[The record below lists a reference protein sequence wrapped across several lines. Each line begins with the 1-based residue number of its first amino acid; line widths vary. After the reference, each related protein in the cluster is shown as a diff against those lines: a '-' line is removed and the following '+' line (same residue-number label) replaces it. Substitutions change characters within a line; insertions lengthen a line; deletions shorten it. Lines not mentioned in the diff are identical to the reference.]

1 MTSSW
6 PGGHSA
12 AVAVTVDLDAET
24 MWTSKDAA
32 NARRPVVMSQAAF
45 EIDFGVDY
53 FLEAFA
59 DLAVVATFF
68 VPGWVA
74 ERHPS
79 LVRRIAGA
87 GHEIASHGYDHTRI
101 SAHPPEFE
109 KWTLTRTKD
118 ILEEL
123 VSDPVL
129 GYRAPYFEMTEQT
142 LDLLRDLG
150 MTYSSNLM
158 NSVHPYRH
166 PGSGIVE
173 LPVAWMW
180 DDGPYY
186 LFATEPPN
194 HRQMFPPS
202 VVREAWYAE
211 FRALTEL
218 GGMMNLVLHP
228 QLSARPSRL
237 AALKSLLE
245 QMASEGAWL
254 APCRAVADT
263 VPT

>member
-6 PGGHSA
+6 PNGRSA

-32 NARRPVVMSQAAF
+32 NARRPVVMSQATY

-59 DLAVVATFF
+59 ELGVVATFF

-74 ERHPS
+74 ERHS
-79 LVRRIAGA
+79 SIVRRIAES

-109 KWTLTRTKD
+109 KWTLTRSKD

-123 VSDPVL
+123 TGERIV
-129 GYRAPYFEMTEQT
+129 GYRAPYFELTEQT
-142 LDLLRDLG
+142 LDLLRSLE
-150 MTYSSNLM
+150 MSYSSNLM

-166 PGSGIVE
+166 PGTGIVE
-173 LPVAWMW
+173 LPVSWMW

-194 HRQMFPPS
+194 YRQMFPPA
-202 VVREAWYAE
+202 VVRDAWYAE
-211 FRALTEL
+211 FQALADL
-218 GGMMNLVLHP
+218 GGLMNLVLHP

-237 AALKSLLE
+237 VALKGLLA
-245 QMASEGAWL
+245 QMKSEGAWL
-254 APCRAVADT
+254 APCREIADS
-263 VPT
+263 VPD